1 MHLPRAEGFLYTK
14 HPMHRPPQQH
24 MATSDTIN
32 DESEMVGYAYTARR
46 LPRPTL
52 AALAHVPSA
61 WGLQLVFGYAYTAR
75 YERIEDG
82 RIHDDRIEPIA
93 A

>member
-14 HPMHRPPQQH
+14 HPMQRPGQQP
-24 MATSDTIN
+24 MVTRGPIN
-32 DESEMVGYAYTARR
+32 DDGEMFGYAYTARR

-52 AALAHVPSA
+52 AALAQVPKA
-61 WGLQLVFGYAYTAR
+61 WGLKLVFGYAYTAR
-75 YERIEDG
+75 YERIDDG
-82 RIHDDRIEPIA
+82 RVHDDRIEPLA